1 MDLSN
6 GMDASVENL
15 EEEIKSVD
23 TQIKQLEQLRVALVK
38 KKNSISSSIHAK
50 KRLGGGLN
58 SFKYSVGQTTNQFTE
73 RSSNGQTTNFFTERF
88 EWSGDLLP
96 RARKVWGIQNFRSV
110 QEAVCNAAVAGR
122 DIVCVMPT
130 GGGKSLCYQLPA
142 LISVGLTVVISPLI
156 SLSTDQLWHLREADV
171 SCEMMSSTE
180 QKEDMQ
186 DIVKRIRAGADEMKV
201 LFVTPER
208 VAKSAALRSALQ
220 KCYENGRL
228 ARIVIDE
235 AHCCSQQGHDFRPDY
250 KKLAVI
256 RNMYPDVPI
265 MCLSATLTDFVLNDI
280 REILGLQPVVDPSK
294 APKTGTLYFTAPLYR
309 PNLHYSVLP
318 RPSAAAQ
325 ASQMI
330 VDWIIERHPEKSGIV
345 YTLTKAETQRM
356 ADALVKD
363 SDGRIRASVYH
374 SDLPDYVK
382 KEIHQKWREGEIH
395 VIVATTAFGMG
406 IDKGNVRFVI
416 HANTGKSLDSYYQES
431 GRAGRDGLDAD
442 CVIFYRPFDATRL
455 VGLAADDH
463 IGDQKLKPMLEY
475 IHSVTCRKIIFGNYY
490 EGQFGDNA
498 ACGACDN
505 CLNNPVE
512 SDVSVESWKL
522 LKVLEDAH
530 EKNGRITMSGLCDLA
545 RGLGNGEFT
554 TVSRSRKGKKKDL
567 QVVSQVNLERLIGE
581 KVLLSKDDAER
592 VCVRLF
598 LSDYIAFELIQTA
611 YTINSYVKPGKF
623 IRRLTRIS
631 KDDIEGRLGC
641 PTVMADLQDE
651 KKKKGK
657 GKAGR
662 ASTSTPAST
671 KKGKRASRAQQIQ
684 SDDLLRTSPETTSY
698 EEEPLVKKRQKTG
711 KNAKTEEDLERAGPS
726 RPDPAR
732 FPQDWLEGPE
742 MEEYDRDFLMNAKP
756 APLYQG
762 SESDNGDEDMEDVK
776 HTISNNFRVKTE
788 RDQGHLRQKRKYKQE
803 DQNYPSSGATLDE
816 PIELEDSD

>member
-395 VIVATTAFGMG
+395 VIVATTAFGM
-406 IDKGNVRFVI
+406 
-416 HANTGKSLDSYYQES
+416 
-431 GRAGRDGLDAD
+431 
-442 CVIFYRPFDATRL
+442 
-455 VGLAADDH
+455 ADDH

-651 KKKKGK
+651 KKKK
-657 GKAGR
+657 
-662 ASTSTPAST
+662 
-671 KKGKRASRAQQIQ
+671 IQ